1 MEGSGSRPWP
11 CHQATCEGEVGRKS
25 AGTRQAEPRRGHW
38 AWEGSQGRAGVEG
51 MVWGCWEK
59 EPTLLGRGRGL
70 VGDAMEVACWD
81 RLQGHLKDIPDCGL
95 AL

>member
-1 MEGSGSRPWP
+1 
-11 CHQATCEGEVGRKS
+11 
-25 AGTRQAEPRRGHW
+25 
-38 AWEGSQGRAGVEG
+38 